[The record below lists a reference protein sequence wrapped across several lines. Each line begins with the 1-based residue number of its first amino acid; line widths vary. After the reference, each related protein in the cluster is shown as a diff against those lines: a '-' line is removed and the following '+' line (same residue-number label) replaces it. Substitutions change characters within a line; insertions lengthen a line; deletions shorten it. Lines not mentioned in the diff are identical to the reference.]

1 MIDLDALEALLEE
14 ATPLPWS
21 DRRQEFQE
29 RHAVLSRRSGQWR
42 ARPGHHIRQTW
53 VCLITG
59 PQQGSYSYPDEWDY
73 PHVIALRWSSIKGDG
88 LANFMPGQDEGL
100 IIAAVNALPELIREL
115 RELRAGVKGT
125 EQQQPSSERIP

>member
-1 MIDLDALEALLEE
+1 MVDLDALEALLEE
-14 ATPLPWS
+14 ATPLPWT
-21 DRRQEFQE
+21 DRTQEFLE
-29 RHAVLSRRSGQWR
+29 RHAVLSPRSGEWE

-59 PQQGSYSYPDEWDY
+59 PQRGSYRYPDEWDY
-73 PHVIALRWSSIKGDG
+73 PHVIALRWSAIKGDG

-115 RELRAGVKGT
+115 RELRAGVRDT
-125 EQQQPSSERIP
+125 EQQ